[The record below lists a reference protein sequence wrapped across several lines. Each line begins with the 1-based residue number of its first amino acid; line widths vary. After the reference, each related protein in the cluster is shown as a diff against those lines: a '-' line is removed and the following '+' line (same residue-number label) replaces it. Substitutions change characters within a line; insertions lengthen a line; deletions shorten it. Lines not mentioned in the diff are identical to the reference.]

1 MAENDSSRSQ
11 KYMFLKDSAEFAA
24 DLNARF
30 KTWVGQPLF
39 QQMRLQFMAAY
50 QMYYGEQLGGLNAGY
65 MGEQNEYSAI
75 NINHARSLIKSIM
88 ALALQNRISFNCS
101 PSNTDV
107 ASRNNAIVGESVL
120 EQFFYEKRYEMIC
133 RRAFELGLFS
143 GTAYIYAGWR
153 PGVNARGVDE
163 NGEIVYA
170 GEPEL
175 KVLSALDV
183 LCESYKDDFNEQQWF
198 AFRTQENRYD
208 LVVKF
213 PGLEKEIYDLPTIK
227 DYMTDKD
234 YDAPVWVYYAY
245 HKPSPSLPQGRMFI
259 CCENN
264 LVLLND
270 VNPYDRLPVVCYR
283 PEIRFGSAFGHTPFF
298 DLMPIQR
305 ELNILD
311 SAELTIAENF
321 AVPNII
327 ASTVFGGEKGSAF
340 SGGLYFLQGTAD
352 PNAPNGGF
360 PQAMVMPKPDQ
371 VYANM
376 REAKVRDME
385 MISGINATVRGQ
397 TQTNQSGT
405 AIALV
410 TSAAQQY
417 NSIVEAGYIHLV
429 EDLAMLLI
437 IMCRK
442 FMTGEEMVNI
452 VGKDNTYAV
461 KNYEASTFN
470 EIQRVRINLGNPFAK
485 TTAGRVE
492 IGEKLLQFGMINPD
506 DYLNLLKSGTIER
519 KINPKVAKEQNIHL
533 ENEQMMQGQSP
544 ILSPLDN
551 HIEHINAHHNL
562 IDMPNIRTN
571 DEILALVL
579 SHIEEHVSVMTQ
591 LAVDNPMML
600 DIALGNPPRIPTP
613 GPDSGVNPGE
623 QAPQQAPVPKS
634 DGNGGAN
641 SGGGGEADK
650 EKLLAEAQTREE
662 NAGAKAEA
670 AVVPSTKPV

>member
-1 MAENDSSRSQ
+1 MNTEDDISKR
-11 KYMFLKDSAEFAA
+11 YMFLMDSADFAA
-24 DLNARF
+24 ELNVRF
-30 KTWVGQPLF
+30 KTWIGHPLS
-39 QQMRLQFMAAY
+39 QQFRAQFCNAY
-50 QMYYGEQLGGLNAGY
+50 QMYYGEQLGGYGTGY
-65 MGEQNEYSAI
+65 IGEQQEYSAI

-88 ALALQNRISFNCS
+88 ALALQNRLSFNCS

-107 ASRNNAIVGESVL
+107 ATRNNAIVAESVL

-143 GTAYIYAGWR
+143 GTSFVYAGWQ
-153 PGVNARGVDE
+153 PGVNPRGIDE
-163 NGEIVYA
+163 ESGEIVYA

-175 KVLSALDV
+175 KVLSILDV
-183 LCESYKDDFNEQQWF
+183 LCEPYKDNFNDQQWF
-198 AFRTQENRYD
+198 AFRVPENRYD
-208 LVVKF
+208 LIVKF
-213 PGLEKEIYDLPTIK
+213 PGLEKEILSLPTIK
-227 DYMTDKD
+227 DILGNWNYQGTQ

-245 HKPSPSLPQGRMFI
+245 HKPSPALPQGRMFL
-259 CCENN
+259 CCENS

-270 VNPYDRLPVVCYR
+270 INPYDRLPIVCYR

-327 ASTVFGGEKGSAF
+327 SSKTFGGEKGASF
-340 SGGLYFLQGTAD
+340 MGGLVYVQGDAD
-352 PNAPNGGF
+352 PNAPNGGY
-360 PQAMVMPKPDQ
+360 PHAMNMPKPDQ

-429 EDLAMLLI
+429 EDLAMLII

-442 FMTGEEMVNI
+442 FMTGEELVNI
-452 VGKDNTYAV
+452 VGKDQTYSV
-461 KNYEASTFN
+461 KNYESSTFN
-470 EIQRVRINLGNPFAK
+470 EIQRVRVNLGNPFAK

-492 IGEKLLQFGMINPD
+492 IGEKLLQVGMINPD

-519 KINPKVAKEQNIHL
+519 KINPKVAKEQNMHL
-533 ENEQMMQGQSP
+533 ENEQLMQGQAP
-544 ILSPLDN
+544 LISPLDN
-551 HIEHINAHHNL
+551 HIDHINTHHTL

-571 DEILALVL
+571 SEILALVL
-579 SHIEEHVSVMTQ
+579 AHIEEHVSMMTQ

-613 GPDSGVNPGE
+613 GPDSGVAAGQDPSVAGGSAP
-623 QAPQQAPVPKS
+623 APQGGEPSAPKS
-634 DGNGGAN
+634 AELNEAATREAN
-641 SGGGGEADK
+641 TQDKAD
-650 EKLLAEAQTREE
+650 AQT
-662 NAGAKAEA
+662 A
-670 AVVPSTKPV
+670 PSTKPV